1 MSVAAPTSSLF
12 LATSLALGIGVGV
25 GACHGAAHGDSDDR
39 GTPAVADTQATVAAA
54 TAVAH
59 VQPFPQVVRAIGT
72 VAPRPGRF
80 AELAAPAPSRVARI
94 RVAAGERVAQGDTLV
109 ELERAPF
116 DAAAQSADAALAS
129 AEHAYARA
137 LRLVRAGILPQKDA
151 DQATADLAQARVA
164 AVTAHRAQEL
174 ATLRAPLAG
183 VVTRM
188 SAVLGAAV
196 DASQPLVAVADPRTL
211 DAVFNVAP
219 GAAAAVRAGDSVVV
233 TAGEGEQGEALGAG
247 VVTSVGAGVDSAS
260 RAVLVRTA
268 IAHPARPLRIGES
281 VFGRI
286 VTSVHP
292 RAVVVPVAALVPAG
306 DGYQVFVV
314 DSAGVAHARPVTLG
328 ERSESLVEIVQGLAA
343 GESVVTTGA
352 YGVEDGARITRT
364 PP

>member
-1 MSVAAPTSSLF
+1 MRAPIPVLLCAAGL
-12 LATSLALGIGVGV
+12 VC
-25 GACHGAAHGDSDDR
+25 GACHAAARGDSAAA
-39 GTPAVADTQATVAAA
+39 GTAADTQAVVAAA
-54 TAVAH
+54 TTVAR

-80 AELAAPAPSRVARI
+80 AELAAPAPTRVARI
-94 RVAAGERVAQGDTLV
+94 RVAPGERVAEGDTLV

-137 LRLVRAGILPQKDA
+137 LRLVKAGILPQKDA

-164 AVTAHRAQEL
+164 AVTAQRAQQL

-211 DAVFNVAP
+211 DAVFTVAP
-219 GAAAAVRAGDSVVV
+219 GAAAAIRAGDSVGV
-233 TAGEGEQGEALGAG
+233 TAGEGEQGESLGAG

-260 RAVLVRTA
+260 RAVLVRSA
-268 IAHPARPLRIGES
+268 IAHPARTLRIGES

-286 VTSVHP
+286 VAGVHP
-292 RAVVVPVAALVPAG
+292 QAVVVPVGALVPAG

-314 DSAGVAHARPVTLG
+314 DSAAVAHARPVTVG
-328 ERSESLVEIVQGLAA
+328 ERSEALVEIVKGLAP
-343 GESVVTTGA
+343 GETVVTTGA
-352 YGVEDGARITRT
+352 YGVEDGARIART

>member
-1 MSVAAPTSSLF
+1 MRVAALTPPGLL
-12 LATSLALGIGVGV
+12 LATSLALAV
-25 GACHGAAHGDSDDR
+25 GACHAAAHGDSDER
-39 GTPAVADTQATVAAA
+39 GTSAETQATVAAA
-54 TAVAH
+54 TAVAR
-59 VQPFPQVVRAIGT
+59 VQPFPQLVRAIGT

-94 RVAAGERVAQGDTLV
+94 RVAAGERVAEGDTLV

-116 DAAAQSADAALAS
+116 DAAAQSAEAALAS

-137 LRLVRAGILPQKDA
+137 LRLVKAGILPQKDA

-183 VVTRM
+183 VVTRI

-196 DASQPLVAVADPRTL
+196 DASQPLVAVADPRAL
-211 DAVFNVAP
+211 DALFNVSP
-219 GAAAAVRAGDSVVV
+219 AAAALIHVGDSVGV
-233 TAGEGEQGEALGAG
+233 TAGEGEQGDSLGAG
-247 VVTSVGAGVDSAS
+247 RVTSVGAGVDSVS
-260 RAVLVRTA
+260 RAVFVRAA

-281 VFGRI
+281 LFGRI
-286 VTSVHP
+286 VTGVHLQ
-292 RAVVVPVAALVPAG
+292 AVVVPVGALVPAG

-314 DSAGVAHARPVTLG
+314 DSTAVAHGRPVTVG

-343 GESVVTTGA
+343 GETVVTTGA

-364 PP
+364 PPP

>member
-1 MSVAAPTSSLF
+1 MSVAAPTSSLL
-12 LATSLALGIGVGV
+12 LATSLALGV
-25 GACHGAAHGDSDDR
+25 GACHAAAPAGSGA
-39 GTPAVADTQATVAAA
+39 PADTQATVAAA
-54 TAVAH
+54 TAVAR
-59 VQPFPQVVRAIGT
+59 VQPFQQIVRAIGT

-80 AELAAPAPSRVARI
+80 AELAAPAPTRVSRI
-94 RVAAGERVAQGDTLV
+94 RVAAGERVAEGDTLV

-116 DAAAQSADAALAS
+116 DAVAQSAEAALAS

-137 LRLVRAGILPQKDA
+137 LRLVKAGILPQKDA
-151 DQATADLAQARVA
+151 DQATAELAQARVA
-164 AVTAHRAQEL
+164 AVTAHRAQQL

-219 GAAAAVRAGDSVVV
+219 SAAGAILAGDSVAV
-233 TAGEGEQGEALGAG
+233 TAGEGEQGESLGAG

-260 RAVLVRTA
+260 RAVLVRSA
-268 IAHPARPLRIGES
+268 IAHPTRTLRIGES

-286 VTSVHP
+286 VASVHL
-292 RAVVVPVAALVPAG
+292 RAVVVPVGALVPTG

-314 DSAGVAHARPVTLG
+314 DSALVAHARPVTVG
-328 ERSESLVEIVQGLAA
+328 ERSETLVEIVQGLAA
-343 GESVVTTGA
+343 GETVVTTGA